1 MIFGFNFGPI
11 DSFHGGGAGDCSGSL
26 WPRIYHLYTIDS
38 MIGLYTIL
46 AVSITAR
53 ITERV
58 SGWYVYVY
66 YGYGYGLDELTAD
79 GAEG

>member
-1 MIFGFNFGPI
+1 
-11 DSFHGGGAGDCSGSL
+11 
-26 WPRIYHLYTIDS
+26 

-66 YGYGYGLDELTAD
+66 VYYGYGYGYGLDELTAD

>member
-1 MIFGFNFGPI
+1 
-11 DSFHGGGAGDCSGSL
+11 
-26 WPRIYHLYTIDS
+26 

>member
-1 MIFGFNFGPI
+1 
-11 DSFHGGGAGDCSGSL
+11 
-26 WPRIYHLYTIDS
+26 

-66 YGYGYGLDELTAD
+66 YGYGLDELTAD